1 MKICDQKIYVA
12 QAGKKNHNT
21 EISIEG
27 MWASLMRSW
36 FVTAFWTYL
45 TFKKKT
51 GKANTLMKL
60 KAYMIKTYVNL
71 NRNYRMIY

>member
-36 FVTAFWTYL
+36 FVKCVVAIS
-45 TFKKKT
+45 
-51 GKANTLMKL
+51 TLVISK
-60 KAYMIKTYVNL
+60 
-71 NRNYRMIY
+71 

>member
-36 FVTAFWTYL
+36 FVTAL
-45 TFKKKT
+45 
-51 GKANTLMKL
+51 
-60 KAYMIKTYVNL
+60 
-71 NRNYRMIY
+71 